1 MPPTSGLARQ
11 ATVFLLVLGAAVT
24 VLDLVVVRIFT
35 GSSYATDLDL
45 VVIADLLALGA
56 VLLARRDVLAG
67 LLGACAAS
75 ASVSATIAV
84 VTRAAGDPDLPLGR
98 LSGTLAPLAS
108 LPGTAEFG
116 VIAVLLV
123 LTLRQRPV
131 GHAVLASVAAGAAA
145 FATVRWRLE
154 RSTTLSDLVTVVL
167 VVGLGAAVAT
177 GVFLR
182 LLEAKRAREATATRA
197 AERAAI
203 SRELH
208 DVVGHAMTGI
218 MLQAQAARLVL
229 ADRPELAA
237 NALAEI
243 EHASADALRS
253 MRLLVRDLRGDNEGA
268 PLDPVAGIEAFHRLA
283 SAPPAGSTP
292 VRLGLHPGMGALP
305 AALLASLHRVA
316 LEAITNARRH
326 GVDATAIDVRTT
338 VTGASVVLQVD
349 NDGAVVDPTRHGRGY
364 GLVGIA
370 ERVHALGGT
379 FTAGARP
386 GGGWTV
392 RAEVPLR
399 AEPFAATPLLA
410 PPTSLRTTP

>member
-1 MPPTSGLARQ
+1 MPHPSGLARQ
-11 ATVFLLVLGAAVT
+11 ATVFVLVLAAVVT
-24 VLDLVVVRIFT
+24 LLDLVVVRIFT
-35 GSSYATDLDL
+35 GSRYPTDLGL

-75 ASVSATIAV
+75 ASVSAAIAV
-84 VTRAAGDPDLPLGR
+84 VGQAAGDANLPLGP
-98 LSGTLAPLAS
+98 LGGTLAPLAA
-108 LPGTAEFG
+108 LPGSAEFG

-123 LTLRQRPV
+123 LTVRQRPLA
-131 GHAVLASVAAGAAA
+131 HAALAAVAAGGAAA
-145 FATVRWRLE
+145 ATVRWRLE
-154 RSTTLSDLVTVVL
+154 RSTTLSDLVTLVL
-167 VVGLGAAVAT
+167 VVGLVAALAT
-177 GVFLR
+177 GIFLR
-182 LLEAKRAREATATRA
+182 LLEGKRAREAAAART

-229 ADRPELAA
+229 DDRPELAA
-237 NALAEI
+237 HALAEI

-253 MRLLVRDLRGDNEGA
+253 MRLLVRDLRGDGERA
-268 PLDPVAGIEAFHRLA
+268 PLDPVAGMEAFRALA
-283 SAPPAGSTP
+283 GAPPAGTAP
-292 VRLGLHPGMGALP
+292 VRLALHPDTAALP

-316 LEAITNARRH
+316 LEAVTNARRH
-326 GVDATAIDVRTT
+326 GTGAATIEVRTN
-338 VTGASVVLQVD
+338 VTGTSAAVQID
-349 NDGAVVDPTRHGRGY
+349 NDGAVVDPTNHGRGY
-364 GLVGIA
+364 GLLGIA

-379 FTAGARP
+379 FAAGARA

-399 AEPFAATPLLA
+399 ADPVAGLPTV
-410 PPTSLRTTP
+410 PPTSLRIAP